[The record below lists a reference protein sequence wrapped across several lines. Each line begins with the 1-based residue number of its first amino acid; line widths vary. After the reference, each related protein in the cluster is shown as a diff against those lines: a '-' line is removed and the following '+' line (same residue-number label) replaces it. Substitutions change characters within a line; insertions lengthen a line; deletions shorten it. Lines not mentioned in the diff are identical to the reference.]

1 MLHATYKNLAAY
13 ATTATGN
20 VTIVDVGGDKSEPE
34 TVLVLSVTGEG
45 LNDKAHPSSSSSSL
59 SSSLSLLALGGRHL
73 AVGFEGNN
81 DNLRLYDL
89 NSSFMQAAVELKYP
103 EEVLQLC
110 LNQQYAAVLLATS
123 PPQVVLHALEEE
135 APLRGQKK
143 FSPVLG
149 LNRARLEQ
157 WFGIGKCLSLIR
169 RELRKMTISPFP
181 LFPISSPQ
189 MTATKEPCSLAS
201 P

>member
-45 LNDKAHPSSSSSSL
+45 LNDKAHPSSSSSL

-89 NSSFMQAAVELKYP
+89 KSSLMQAAVELKYP